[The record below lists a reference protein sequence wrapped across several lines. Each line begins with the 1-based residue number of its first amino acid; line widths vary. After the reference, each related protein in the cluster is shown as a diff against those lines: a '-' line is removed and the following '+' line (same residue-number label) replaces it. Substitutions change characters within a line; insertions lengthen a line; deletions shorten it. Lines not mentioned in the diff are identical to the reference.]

1 MKDLLNCPN
10 CGAPIEKDYC
20 PYCGSVFL
28 DWACFDVGRPTFV
41 KIKDSMGNYRL
52 FKLLLGGV
60 HEKYDY
66 EPIVLYSDN
75 NPYCSVRSH
84 SLTFEA
90 DFEAVPFRHYLNPDH
105 DILSMLIMPDKVDP
119 QILSDAI
126 RGFHE

>member
-10 CGAPIEKDYC
+10 CGAPIQKDYC

-28 DWACFDVGRPTFV
+28 DWACFDIGQPTFV
-41 KIKDSMGNYRL
+41 KLKDSMGNYRL
-52 FKLLLGGV
+52 FKLVLGEV
-60 HEKYDY
+60 CEKHDY
-66 EPIVLYSDN
+66 EPIVFYSDN
-75 NPYCSVRSH
+75 NPYYSVHSH
-84 SLTFEA
+84 RLTFEA
-90 DFEAVPFRHYLNPDH
+90 DFEAVPFRHYLDPDH